1 MMHPITL
8 IKMSQH
14 RKRHHRHRHL
24 TAACSL
30 LFFWCLQQ
38 LNLTSALYLSQPQL
52 AADQLTNNGAIMQA
66 ISQFTAQQLAN
77 GLQPGSSPVVA
88 SMGPN
93 GAVSIQSGNSNN
105 QNIGLVNTNSNITN
119 QTMTVS
125 AQAANTNSQQ
135 QSGAGSNQFVI
146 KFIHNDPK
154 NQMAYVSITPV
165 NYTNLH
171 EPRIELRYQSK
182 YPYVSMPEG
191 SPNNTVVAAVV
202 VQDED
207 TGPNGETTLSIEQ
220 GNELGHFKL
229 VSTAFTNTIQVNGP
243 LSRHRVP
250 EYNLTIVARDHGS
263 PPKSSSSNL
272 VIKVHQAPNQASI
285 QPLEPSPKPPV
296 TDLMYVGTML
306 VLMFAAV
313 VILIIFGCALVQ
325 RPHKA
330 SKHSHKGPPPTRT
343 TSASNS
349 RIISPTDQCSAY
361 CMSNG
366 YNLTNLTLNHAAGV

>member
-1 MMHPITL
+1 
-8 IKMSQH
+8 
-14 RKRHHRHRHL
+14 
-24 TAACSL
+24 
-30 LFFWCLQQ
+30 
-38 LNLTSALYLSQPQL
+38 
-52 AADQLTNNGAIMQA
+52 MQA
-66 ISQFTAQQLAN
+66 ISQLTAQQVA
-77 GLQPGSSPVVA
+77 GGMPAGAGGSQVVA

-93 GAVSIQSGNSNN
+93 GAISIQQGNGNN
-105 QNIGLVNTNSNITN
+105 QNIGLVSTSISSSNNS
-119 QTMTVS
+119 TMPISGT
-125 AQAANTNSQQ
+125 QAASVNQQ
-135 QSGAGSNQFVI
+135 QATAGSSNQFVI
-146 KFIHNDPK
+146 KWIHNDPK

-207 TGPNGETTLSIEQ
+207 SGPNGETTLSIEQ

-272 VIKVHQAPNQASI
+272 VIKIHPAPNMAPI
-285 QPLEPSPKPPV
+285 QPPLETLPSLKPPV

-325 RPHKA
+325 RPQKS
-330 SKHSHKGPPPTRT
+330 SKHQHKGPPTTRT
-343 TSASNS
+343 TSATNS
-349 RIISPTDQCSAY
+349 RIISQTDQCSAY

-366 YNLTNLTLNHAAGV
+366 YNLTNL